1 MRLAFD
7 TNVLISAILAP
18 DSLPAN
24 VLNWGEKNGAVLYS
38 DVILT
43 ELLSVLQRP
52 KFAKYVDAEDIEGLS
67 LRVRR
72 SWCCVPILRKVK
84 LCRDP
89 KDDKF
94 LELALNGKASHLI
107 TGDTDLLILNPFQNI
122 PVINPRSF
130 WDKIIHPA
138 NVDSVDK
145 R

>member
-1 MRLAFD
+1 MRLVLD

-18 DSLPAN
+18 NSLPAN
-24 VLNWGEKNGAVLYS
+24 VLNWGEKNGVILYS
-38 DVILT
+38 DTTLT

-52 KFAKYVDAEDIEGLS
+52 KFAKYVDVEDIEGLS
-67 LRVRR
+67 FRVRR
-72 SWCCVPILRKVK
+72 SWRCVPILKRVK

-94 LELALNGKASHLI
+94 LELALNGEASHLI

-130 WDKIIHPA
+130 RDKIIT
-138 NVDSVDK
+138 ST
-145 R
+145 